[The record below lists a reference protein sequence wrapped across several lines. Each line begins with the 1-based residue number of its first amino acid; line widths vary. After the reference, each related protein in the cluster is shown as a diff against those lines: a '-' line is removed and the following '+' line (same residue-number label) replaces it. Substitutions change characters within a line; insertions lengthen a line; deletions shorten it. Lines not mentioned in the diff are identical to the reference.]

1 MRIQPR
7 RQILN
12 VWSSLLAACY
22 QENTWIWGGRDGSNS
37 ISDAEQLLCLLYPA
51 TQISSFG
58 LHNPDRMADDVRTIL
73 KPLGRERRIGL
84 KIVEVLDEYLRRYE
98 RDDQPIFSAGSYLRS
113 TEATEATDIQRTVDV
128 VDSYSMSLTVCLAG
142 LQFLR
147 ALRDSTGGSGEQQ
160 RLEQLIK
167 PVEERLKKRLT
178 AAMIGLVRS
187 FVVQSVDPDTET
199 GASMLSM
206 FNQTGA
212 EPDAVVAGVYRRL
225 ERVRGRLRRDVTL
238 NRTPQA
244 DLESEGL
251 LFECGWS
258 WGVIEGAETI
268 DFIDVPIAKSEG
280 FAVARPYL
288 YFTIIALDGINDLT
302 QPRTRELDLLDA
314 DQRRLADAL
323 QLRWDL
329 AQRYWSA
336 MARYGDGDWPL
347 EDIPWRTSDGEE
359 SDYFSLCVSG
369 LLIQDLIAREADD
382 DDLTRATAIFDELAR
397 RGRITRRLTE
407 DDPARGLHIPGV
419 QMTLHGT
426 DAIDNGPL
434 LAWAVSDYAP
444 MLLKRILQ
452 AAQLSRT
459 LSTRRRLLQLAQST
473 MDHLELRAFPGGP
486 AKGLWDDAARVFVS
500 NAPTDEPIEPAP
512 DEIRAPSWYLTER
525 IIECL
530 VVAESAYT
538 NPPYRSP
545 TSLTRALEL
554 LDEADHLLNQR
565 FLELSE
571 RDNTPNRRALENIEK
586 NLVRASKLID
596 ERPGTAF
603 SLCVTALRELDG
615 LEVASLDAM
624 RGE

>member
-22 QENTWIWGGRDGSNS
+22 HDDTWVWGGRDGSNS

-51 TQISSFG
+51 TQIDSFS
-58 LHNPDRMADDVRTIL
+58 LHNPDRIADDVRTTL

-84 KIVEVLDEYLRRYE
+84 KIVEVMDEYLRRYE
-98 RDDQPIFSAGSYLRS
+98 RDDQPIFSGGSYLR
-113 TEATEATDIQRTVDV
+113 ATEGIEANERQRAVDV

-142 LQFLR
+142 LQYLR
-147 ALRDSTGGSGEQQ
+147 ALQDSIGSGDQQ
-160 RLEQLIK
+160 RLERLIK
-167 PVEERLKKRLT
+167 PVQARLNKRLT
-178 AAMIGLVRS
+178 AAMVGLVRS
-187 FVVQSVDPDTET
+187 FVVQSVDPETDT
-199 GASMLSM
+199 GAAMLSM

-212 EPDAVVAGVYRRL
+212 ENDAIVASLAKRL
-225 ERVRGRLRRDVTL
+225 ERVRGRLLRDVTL
-238 NRTPQA
+238 NKTPQA
-244 DLESEGL
+244 DLASPAL
-251 LFECGWS
+251 MFECGWS
-258 WGVIEGAETI
+258 WGVVEGAEVI

-280 FAVARPYL
+280 FAVGRPYL
-288 YFTIIALDGINDLT
+288 YFTITALDGINDLT

-336 MARYGDGDWPL
+336 MARFGEGDWPL

-382 DDLTRATAIFDELAR
+382 DDLTRATRIFDELAR

-407 DDPARGLHIPGV
+407 NDPARRLHVPGV
-419 QMTLHGT
+419 LLRLNGT
-426 DAIDNGPL
+426 EAIDDGPL
-434 LAWAVSDYAP
+434 LYWAVSDYAP
-444 MLLKRILQ
+444 MLLKRTLQ

-459 LSTRRRLLQLAQST
+459 LSTRRQLLELAQST
-473 MDHLELRAFPGGP
+473 MDHLELRAFQRIP
-486 AKGLWDDAARVFVS
+486 AKGLWDDALRVFVEPS
-500 NAPTDEPIEPAP
+500 PTGEVVPPASDGP
-512 DEIRAPSWYLTER
+512 QEPSWYFTER

-530 VVAESAYT
+530 VVAESSYQ
-538 NPPYRSP
+538 NPPFRSP

-554 LDEADHLLNQR
+554 LDEADHLLNQK

-586 NLVRASKLID
+586 NLVRASRLVD
-596 ERPGTAF
+596 ERPATAF
-603 SLCVTALRELDG
+603 SLCVDALRELDG
-615 LEVASLDAM
+615 LEVAGLDAM

>member
-22 QENTWIWGGRDGSNS
+22 QDNAWIWGGRDGSNS

-51 TQISSFG
+51 TQIGSFA
-58 LHNPDRMADDVRTIL
+58 LHNPDRIADDVRTIL
-73 KPLGRERRIGL
+73 KPLGRERRIGM
-84 KIVEVLDEYLRRYE
+84 KIVEVLDDYLLRYE
-98 RDDQPIFSAGSYLRS
+98 HDEQPVFAAGSYLR
-113 TEATEATDIQRTVDV
+113 ATDAAGATDRQRSVDV
-128 VDSYSMSLTVCLAG
+128 VDAYSMSLTVCLAG

-147 ALRDSTGGSGEQQ
+147 ALRESTGGSGEQQ

-167 PVEERLKKRLT
+167 PVEARLNKRLT
-178 AAMIGLVRS
+178 AAMVGLVRS
-187 FVVQSVDPDTET
+187 FVVQSVDPDSET
-199 GASMLSM
+199 GEAMLSM

-212 EPDAVVAGVYRRL
+212 EPDAVVSGVARRL

-238 NRTPQA
+238 NKTPQA

-251 LFECGWS
+251 MFECGWS
-258 WGVIEGAETI
+258 WGVVKDAEII

-280 FAVARPYL
+280 FAIARPYL
-288 YFTIIALDGINDLT
+288 YFTITALDGINDLT

-314 DQRRLADAL
+314 EQRRLADAL

-382 DDLTRATAIFDELAR
+382 DDLTRATLIFDELAR

-407 DDPARGLHIPGV
+407 DDPALGLHVPGV
-419 QMTLHGT
+419 LLTLHGIET
-426 DAIDNGPL
+426 IDQGPL
-434 LAWAVSDYAP
+434 LYWSVSDYAP

-459 LSTRRRLLQLAQST
+459 LSTRRRLLALAQAT
-473 MDHLELRAFPGGP
+473 MDHLEQRAFPSGP
-486 AKGLWDDAARVFVS
+486 AKGLWDDAARAFERS
-500 NAPTDEPIEPAP
+500 SSGEYTRTTRDETAP
-512 DEIRAPSWYLTER
+512 PSWYFTER

-530 VVAESAYT
+530 VVAESTYL
-538 NPPYRSP
+538 NPPFRSP

-571 RDNTPNRRALENIEK
+571 RDNTPNRRALESVEK
-586 NLVRASKLID
+586 NLLRASKLID

-603 SLCVTALRELDG
+603 SLCVDALRELDG